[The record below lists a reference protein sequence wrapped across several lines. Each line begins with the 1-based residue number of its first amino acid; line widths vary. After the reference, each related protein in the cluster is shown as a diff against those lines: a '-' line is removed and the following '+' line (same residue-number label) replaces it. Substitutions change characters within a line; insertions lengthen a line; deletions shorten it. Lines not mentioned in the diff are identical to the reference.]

1 MSDHEDHM
9 RHALQLARRAEGETH
24 PNPMVGAVMIKDGRL
39 IGEGWHR
46 RAGGPHAE
54 IECLASATES
64 PRGATM
70 YVTLEPCCHHGL
82 TPPCSEALIEA
93 GIAEVHFAVSD
104 PNPRV
109 DGGGQRQLRQAGI
122 RVSLGPC
129 EQEAR
134 ALNRDFFTYI
144 TQGRPYVVAK
154 YAMSLDGKIATA
166 TGESKWITGSAAR
179 QWGHRLRAMSDA
191 IVVGMNTVRADNPQ
205 LTTRL
210 EDCPDARHPL
220 RVVLDSRGALPLQA
234 QVFNPLPGE
243 TVLATTMLA
252 ASSRQI
258 DLADRPVSLMPLP
271 ADERGRPDV
280 TMLLR
285 RLAAERQI
293 MRLMVEGGS
302 QVLASFLEAGL
313 VDEVW
318 AFIGARLIGGQAAP
332 GPFGGLGLPLLAQ
345 TPRLQIEEMLQLDG
359 DILVRAT
366 VLSER

>member
-1 MSDHEDHM
+1 MSVHEGHM
-9 RHALQLARRAEGETH
+9 RRALELAQRAEGETH
-24 PNPMVGAVMIKDGRL
+24 PNPMVGAVLVKDGCV

-54 IECLASATES
+54 IECLAAATDS

-70 YVTLEPCCHHGL
+70 YVTLEPCCHHGR
-82 TPPCSEALIEA
+82 TPPCSQALIEA
-93 GIAEVHFAVSD
+93 GVAEVYYAVAD

-109 DGGGQRQLRQAGI
+109 DGGGHSQLSQAGI
-122 RVSLGPC
+122 RVTLGPC
-129 EQEAR
+129 EPEAR

-166 TGESKWITGSAAR
+166 AGESKWITGPVAR
-179 QWGHRLRAMSDA
+179 QWGHRLRALSDA
-191 IVVGMNTVRADNPQ
+191 IVVGMNTVRSDNPQ

-210 EDCPDARHPL
+210 EGRPEARQPL
-220 RVVLDSRGALPLQA
+220 RIVLDSRGSLPLEA
-234 QVFNPLPGE
+234 QVFNQLPGE
-243 TVLATTMLA
+243 TVLATTVV
-252 ASSRQI
+252 ASASRQA
-258 DLADRPVSLMPLP
+258 DLADRPVTLMPLA

-280 TMLLR
+280 TLLLR

-293 MRLMVEGGS
+293 MRLMVEGGG

-318 AFIGARLIGGQAAP
+318 AFVGARLIGGHAAP
-332 GPFGGLGLPLLAQ
+332 GPFGGHGLPILDQA
-345 TPRLQIEEMLQLDG
+345 PRLQIEEVVQLDG
-359 DILVRAT
+359 DILLRAI
-366 VLSER
+366 VLAER